1 MFSEIPNVSSHF
13 WAESAAPFDFEVPSR
28 VCTLKWNSIHASKLN
43 HAQSES
49 RLLIPDSISSN
60 ISLLMQ
66 RHKALMPKRLCS
78 VYWSRLFI
86 FTGFFAF
93 PIASLQNVALIEF
106 IEPNVV
112 ETAVVL
118 LIQIDAK

>member
-1 MFSEIPNVSSHF
+1 MFPEIPNVPSHYCVQ
-13 WAESAAPFDFEVPSR
+13 APALLDYEVPSR

-60 ISLLMQ
+60 IPLFNAAPQSSDAETFMQCLLV
-66 RHKALMPKRLCS
+66 A
-78 VYWSRLFI
+78 FI
-86 FTGFFAF
+86 YFHWFFAF